1 MIDFQKLDPADRA
14 VYDQYLLKNG
24 KGCEYSFVNLSIWG
38 RQRAAFLGDFLVL
51 LSQFDRRCVY
61 PFPVGD
67 GDVLPVLQ
75 ALMEDAR
82 QRGIPCCFT
91 GLNQAECDLLEQ
103 HFPGKFRI
111 QPDRNSFDY
120 VYDINDLADL
130 RGRKFQKKRNH
141 LNRFRENHPNWRTE
155 PLTDAHLAA
164 VRAFVQDWYDRRK
177 QTDPHGSYVLEQV
190 ALDRALADP
199 RRLQI
204 EGLVLYDGDALL
216 AFTLGSRLSAD
227 TFDVHFEK
235 AREDVDGAYTAINQQ
250 FAFHIREKHPDI
262 RFLDREEDMGLE
274 GLRKAKLSYCPVRLV
289 EKYWARLWE
298 DVDDAN

>member
-1 MIDFQKLDPADRA
+1 MIEFQKIDPANRA
-14 VYDQYLLKNG
+14 AYDQYLLTSG
-24 KGCEYSFVNLSIWG
+24 KGCEYSFSNIAIWG
-38 RQRAAFLGDFLVL
+38 RQRAAFLDGFLVL

-61 PFPVGD
+61 PFPVGK
-67 GDVLPVLQ
+67 GDVLPVLK

-91 GLNQAECDLLEQ
+91 GLNQAECELLER

-111 QPDRNSFDY
+111 QPDRNGYDY
-120 VYDINDLADL
+120 IYDINDLADL

-155 PLTDAHLAA
+155 PICEAHFRA
-164 VRAFVQDWYDRRK
+164 VRAFVQEWYNRRK
-177 QTDPHGSYVLEQV
+177 QTDPLGSYVLEQI

-199 RRLQI
+199 QRLQL
-204 EGLVLYDGDALL
+204 EGLVLYDGDTLL

-235 AREDVDGAYTAINQQ
+235 AREDIEGAYTAINQQ
-250 FAFHIREKHPDI
+250 FAQHELGDVLFINREN
-262 RFLDREEDMGLE
+262 DMGLE
-274 GLRKAKLSYCPVRLV
+274 GLRKAKQF
-289 EKYWARLWE
+289 
-298 DVDDAN
+298 